1 MDSFVAIPPAEYL
14 APMQIFK
21 NGFLCLPFISL
32 PYIDVMSDKLHNGF
46 VVGASN
52 VLFQQK
58 RNLVDVLIDVP
69 NQTIDFVDP
78 DMRRCLT
85 LTTEDLRFFEHVIK
99 GIENP
104 RADGYGTDSWIKE
117 QFESYFTS
125 MLRTIYD
132 NDNHRDLE
140 CFNEH
145 FMETWRK
152 TNNYQDWLAK
162 KITSTSNSPDASAF
176 DTFPRGHPFARHNN
190 VIISDFRN
198 KIVQLSRDKFNP

>member
-1 MDSFVAIPPAEYL
+1 
-14 APMQIFK
+14 MQIFK

-104 RADGYGTDSWIKE
+104 RADGYGTDSWIRE

-176 DTFPRGHPFARHNN
+176 DTFPHGHPFARHNN